1 MGKLVII
8 LVFSLGALLML
19 ESVQASNDC
28 RSEGKPGYIYVM
40 EMIKPG
46 TRSEWYKIGAS
57 INPKSRLKTLQSG
70 NPHRIKLVNTFRVS
84 NCKAA
89 ESALKKNLGLSLGKG
104 DGGTEWVQVE
114 SHLDIL
120 YLATEILKVVSKY
133 MYEENLLSKAMAEG
147 DNDDNTMNDGENSRL
162 HLQELLLRLLD

>member
-19 ESVQASNDC
+19 GSVQASNDC

-70 NPHRIKLVNTFRVS
+70 NPHQIQLVNAFYVS

-104 DGGTEWVQVE
+104 DGGTEWVQVK
-114 SHLDIL
+114 SRVDIL
-120 YLATEILKVVSKY
+120 YLVTEILKVVNK
-133 MYEENLLSKAMAEG
+133 YEENLLSKAMAEG
-147 DNDDNTMNDGENSRL
+147 DNDDSTMTDGENSCLR
-162 HLQELLLRLLD
+162 LQELLLHLLN